1 MPVALLNAV
10 ALPKVG
16 KSAPRE
22 VRLFRWGKNATTK
35 GVFTLTRESAN
46 AALADYNAQGHALT
60 WDYDHATFTSADP
73 QHRIAAGS
81 CRLAVRDD
89 GLWAVDIAWTA
100 DAARDI
106 AAGKWVF
113 CSPALKFNAKREI
126 TGIRNVAL
134 TNIPATHDAA
144 PLLLNARITP
154 MNSYLRDMRAGAEA
168 MMGAAQQ
175 MTAEGADP
183 KAKELGGKA
192 IESLT
197 PLIAML
203 EELIEA
209 AGEGGE
215 GEGELSA
222 LRGLKTLCGELLS
235 AKDADVP
242 ALRGKLRALV
252 AKGKA
257 ATVTA
262 KSAEKTAVLSMVQA
276 NLNRIPAAE
285 RATYEAMPLPELQAF
300 LSDAPELVPSKVVEQ
315 ALIAPRVAETSAELL
330 SDVDA
335 ILTAAGCRVSK

>member
-35 GVFTLTRESAN
+35 GVFVLTRESAH
-46 AALADYNAQGHALT
+46 AALADYTAQGHALC

-81 CRLAVRDD
+81 CRLAAKAD
-89 GLWAVDIAWTA
+89 GLYAVDISWTD
-100 DAARDI
+100 DAARSI

-113 CSPALKFNAKREI
+113 CSPALKFNERREI

-134 TNIPATHDAA
+134 TNIPATHGAL
-144 PLLLNARITP
+144 PLLLNARTP
-154 MNSYLRDMRAGAEA
+154 MNQYLKDMRAGYEA
-168 MMGAAQQ
+168 AMSAAQAMQ
-175 MTAEGADP
+175 GEGVDP
-183 KAKELGGKA
+183 KAKEMGAKA
-192 IESLT
+192 IESLA

-235 AKDADVP
+235 AKDATVP
-242 ALRGKLRALV
+242 ELRGKLRALV

-285 RATYEAMPLPELQAF
+285 RATYEAMPLAELSAY

-315 ALIAPRVAETSAELL
+315 ALIAPRVDETSAELL